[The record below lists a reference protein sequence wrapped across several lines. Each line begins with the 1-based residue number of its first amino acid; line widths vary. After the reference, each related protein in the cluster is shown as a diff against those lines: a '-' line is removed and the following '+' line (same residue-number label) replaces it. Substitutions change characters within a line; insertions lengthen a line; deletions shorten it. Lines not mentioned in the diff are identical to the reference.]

1 MPVERGADGKRD
13 LHVLA
18 DDAVGRRG
26 DGEQIEIWQACLG
39 ANRYGKNRHA
49 AQAVFLRRADR
60 WLAEVEIAVAE
71 KDDGTEVVF
80 LFQEAFQRL
89 AEVGAVEPFTGRGG
103 EGAGDEIIRTA
114 GAQRSP

>member
-1 MPVERGADGKRD
+1 MSHTDGR
-13 LHVLA
+13 LT
-18 DDAVGRRG
+18 
-26 DGEQIEIWQACLG
+26 
-39 ANRYGKNRHA
+39 
-49 AQAVFLRRADR
+49 
-60 WLAEVEIAVAE
+60 EVEIAVAE